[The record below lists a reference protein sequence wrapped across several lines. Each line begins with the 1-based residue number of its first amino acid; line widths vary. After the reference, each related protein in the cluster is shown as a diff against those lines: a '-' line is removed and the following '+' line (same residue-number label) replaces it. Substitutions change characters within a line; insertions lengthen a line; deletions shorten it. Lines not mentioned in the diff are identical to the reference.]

1 MGGLVFDFERISGE
15 IATRYMYTAQV
26 SKGFKVCRVEQTE
39 TPDQVKK
46 RIAGRRGLS
55 KIEKG
60 MRREVCSLT
69 TPGTRLYTVLDMRL
83 EKEGGG
89 FEPVSGP
96 THLAAVC
103 EKGST
108 VGVCVCDSPTGTFT
122 LAEFEDDV
130 QRTRL
135 RTLLAALPPA
145 EVLVPR
151 GSRDLAEI
159 CERATGASVELLTPQ
174 TEFLDADS
182 CIEYLT
188 ICGAFPK
195 ASKKGNE
202 DDVSARWPPV
212 LRTAVRGR
220 ADSALSAM
228 GAVAWWL
235 RRALVDVELLSM
247 RRVDAYVPPDLGEAP
262 ESTSAF
268 VPHDEAQLLEAA
280 LAISSTDDDDDDW
293 RASLRRKAPRMA
305 LDATTLKNLEVLKS
319 SAPDGWSGSLWHLT
333 HHCRTAFGGRLLRDW
348 LSRPLLDKRDIDARA
363 DAVQEL
369 VESPDLYEGLAKA
382 LKQKGIG
389 DLERALQQLHT
400 LGADRRA
407 PSSDGKQHPD
417 ARAILFDKLK
427 FDARRVKQLCSAISG
442 LERCASVMDTLS
454 TKEPTSDLLKRL
466 APGSPQK
473 SGGGCFP
480 SLEEKLRPFRQ
491 FNLDQAKD
499 KGVLSSTRGA
509 DPAAD
514 AAEDLVKSREKALDD
529 WLKEAQ
535 SEHGCS
541 LKWKHS
547 AKDRYCVEAA
557 DVLFGRGG
565 KLERLPQGWQQR
577 SKTKKAR
584 SFAVPALK
592 SLIQAL
598 EDAESSEKDLK
609 ADQMRRLFKQ
619 FDESRDR
626 WACAVKCVA
635 TLDALLSLAKASREP
650 GYCRAEL
657 LQGDGS
663 TLKIEEGSHP
673 CLAGDVVPND
683 LTVGGD
689 APHLLLLSGP
699 NMGGKSTLLR
709 QACVAAILAQVGC
722 FVKAK
727 SCTLHPVDR
736 VFTRLGAS
744 DKILEGQ
751 STFMVELLETASILK
766 NATEKSL
773 VILDELGRGTAT
785 FDGAAIAHSV
795 VDHLV
800 KQAKCRALFATH
812 YHDLVRSWSS
822 HDSVQLG
829 HMDCLVRDGGENV
842 VFLYKL
848 AEGCSPKSFGI
859 NVARLARLSKRVL
872 ERAAEKSAEFEDALM
887 A

>member
-1 MGGLVFDFERISGE
+1 
-15 IATRYMYTAQV
+15 
-26 SKGFKVCRVEQTE
+26 
-39 TPDQVKK
+39 
-46 RIAGRRGLS
+46 
-55 KIEKG
+55 

-103 EKGST
+103 EQGST

-122 LAEFEDDV
+122 LAQFEDDV

-145 EVLVPR
+145 EVLIPR

-159 CERATGASVELLTPQ
+159 CERATGASVELLTP
-174 TEFLDADS
+174 TSEFLDADS
-182 CIEYLT
+182 CIEYLS

-195 ASKKGNE
+195 ASKQGN
-202 DDVSARWPPV
+202 DNDVSARWPPV

-262 ESTSAF
+262 ESTSEF

-280 LAISSTDDDDDDW
+280 LAISSTDDDDDW

-348 LSRPLLDKRDIDARA
+348 LSRPLLEKRDIDARA

-407 PSSDGKQHPD
+407 PSADGTQHPD

-442 LERCASVMDTLS
+442 LERCASIMSSLT
-454 TKEPTSDLLKRL
+454 TKEPTSQLLKRL
-466 APGSPQK
+466 APGSPSK
-473 SGGGCFP
+473 RGGGCFP
-480 SLEEKLRPFRQ
+480 SLDEKLRPFRQ
-491 FNLDQAKD
+491 FNLDHAAKE
-499 KGVLSSTRGA
+499 GVLQSSRGA
-509 DPAAD
+509 DPAVDQAQD
-514 AAEDLVKSREKALDD
+514 AVKAREKALDD

-535 SEHGCS
+535 REHGCS

-565 KLERLPQGWQQR
+565 KLERLPAGWQQR

-609 ADQMRRLFKQ
+609 ADQMRRAFS
-619 FDESRDR
+619 E
-626 WACAVKCVA
+626 
-635 TLDALLSLAKASREP
+635 
-650 GYCRAEL
+650 
-657 LQGDGS
+657 
-663 TLKIEEGSHP
+663 
-673 CLAGDVVPND
+673 
-683 LTVGGD
+683 
-689 APHLLLLSGP
+689 
-699 NMGGKSTLLR
+699 
-709 QACVAAILAQVGC
+709 
-722 FVKAK
+722 
-727 SCTLHPVDR
+727 
-736 VFTRLGAS
+736 
-744 DKILEGQ
+744 
-751 STFMVELLETASILK
+751 
-766 NATEKSL
+766 
-773 VILDELGRGTAT
+773 
-785 FDGAAIAHSV
+785 
-795 VDHLV
+795 
-800 KQAKCRALFATH
+800 
-812 YHDLVRSWSS
+812 
-822 HDSVQLG
+822 
-829 HMDCLVRDGGENV
+829 
-842 VFLYKL
+842 
-848 AEGCSPKSFGI
+848 
-859 NVARLARLSKRVL
+859 
-872 ERAAEKSAEFEDALM
+872 
-887 A
+887 